1 MEIPVT
7 NNSTDFLLAETL
19 DAGAFPSRIRP
30 LNTSD
35 FPEIA
40 TNTTVTLDFSTA
52 VTDSCASP
60 PCGIYEVTL
69 APSVLPGTSVNG
81 VFDVFVELFDGD
93 FFGGGTDLG
102 TDTDVTAAYSATAS
116 SPVIGAAPGP
126 ATVAELTSGL
136 AVLLILGRNRGRNR
150 RCKGRGHT

>member
-60 PCGIYEVTL
+60 PCGIYEVAL
-69 APSVLPGTSVNG
+69 DPSVLPGTSVNG
-81 VFDVFVELFDGD
+81 VFDVFGEFYDGD
-93 FFGGGTDLG
+93 H
-102 TDTDVTAAYSATAS
+102 
-116 SPVIGAAPGP
+116 
-126 ATVAELTSGL
+126 
-136 AVLLILGRNRGRNR
+136 NRGRNR
-150 RCKGRGHT
+150 RCKGRGHA